1 MQQCGSAIRNVVAN
15 GNVKFDFSICLS
27 LKDLFGLNLF
37 YLGKIHKSI
46 FYREMSCGHFFETP
60 LSTEKRDY
68 LKSLKI
74 ENRHFVR
81 IGRAHRPKVKLLYG
95 LIF

>member
-1 MQQCGSAIRNVVAN
+1 MQQCGLAIRNVVAN

-60 LSTEKRDY
+60 LPTEKRDY

-74 ENRHFVR
+74 DIFFELGGR
-81 IGRAHRPKVKLLYG
+81 IGLRLSCYMV